1 MKYEFEKLFRRK
13 AVPIAAVLLLTV
25 LYVILLF
32 FGKYDTLSG
41 IDIATFRKD
50 KEYAAYLKIR
60 KPEKVDAKWIADL
73 PERYKAYV
81 DKNRM
86 TEEETRQFFKDQE
99 AEGMTFDYTPDEA
112 LADPYNIDH
121 AFGILKDEAYQ
132 STEFEYWIQD
142 FEVYLPL
149 AEDPVS
155 YMKAHY
161 ADMDRLW
168 KKWDGITYMQS
179 MGYSDRQTADFWRLV
194 EKNYAGMSLTVG
206 NSLGWDALTGDMQYL
221 PYTLGIALIIVLA
234 DLFSV
239 ERASHMRDLARTT
252 PGGRKKLFR
261 AKMKTAFLATVCV
274 WMVFQGAALIA
285 AAAGFTLEGSSCTVL
300 TYNGEPSLY
309 PMTWGQY
316 YLSNCLFSL
325 LGSLCFALCV
335 CLFSSLLPL
344 RFSLPLQLA
353 LTILAGMPI
362 GNFDYEDKV
371 FKWTDWLRALTPAQF
386 LASYPVFQ
394 VYQSFVFPTGV
405 LRLPWMMGLAMA
417 VETGI
422 IFGILRG
429 KEG

>member
-1 MKYEFEKLFRRK
+1 
-13 AVPIAAVLLLTV
+13 
-25 LYVILLF
+25 
-32 FGKYDTLSG
+32 
-41 IDIATFRKD
+41 
-50 KEYAAYLKIR
+50 
-60 KPEKVDAKWIADL
+60 
-73 PERYKAYV
+73 
-81 DKNRM
+81 
-86 TEEETRQFFKDQE
+86 
-99 AEGMTFDYTPDEA
+99 
-112 LADPYNIDH
+112 
-121 AFGILKDEAYQ
+121 
-132 STEFEYWIQD
+132 
-142 FEVYLPL
+142 
-149 AEDPVS
+149 
-155 YMKAHY
+155 
-161 ADMDRLW
+161 
-168 KKWDGITYMQS
+168 
-179 MGYSDRQTADFWRLV
+179 
-194 EKNYAGMSLTVG
+194 
-206 NSLGWDALTGDMQYL
+206 
-221 PYTLGIALIIVLA
+221 
-234 DLFSV
+234 
-239 ERASHMRDLARTT
+239 
-252 PGGRKKLFR
+252 
-261 AKMKTAFLATVCV
+261 MKTAFLATVCV